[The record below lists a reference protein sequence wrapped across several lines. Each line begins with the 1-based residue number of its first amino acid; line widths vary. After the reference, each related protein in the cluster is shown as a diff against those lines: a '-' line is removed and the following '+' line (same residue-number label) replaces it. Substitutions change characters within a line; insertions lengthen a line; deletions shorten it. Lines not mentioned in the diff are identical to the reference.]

1 MGSELANTVSLGAA
15 RSDLNMKVLDLC
27 CTLGHTFEGWF
38 GSEED
43 FLSQQARQLVQCPVC
58 GDATVVRRPS
68 APRLNLS
75 AARGDA
81 LPASASPQSVDA
93 APVVPGSPPTNRG
106 DVLPKEREAAAAV
119 QAAFVQA
126 VREVLQN
133 TEDVG
138 ERFTEEARRMHYG
151 ESQTRGIRGQATPEQ
166 RAELHDEGIE
176 VFALPIPQA
185 LKGPAH

>member
-1 MGSELANTVSLGAA
+1 
-15 RSDLNMKVLDLC
+15 MKVLDLC

-38 GSEED
+38 GSEDD
-43 FLSQQARQLVQCPVC
+43 FLSQQARQLVQCPMC

-81 LPASASPQSVDA
+81 PPPAAMPQQAATAPAAS
-93 APVVPGSPPTNRG
+93 GSMPAHRG
-106 DVLPKEREAAAAV
+106 HELPKERGAEVTAAV
-119 QAAFVQA
+119 QAALVQA

-151 ESQTRGIRGQATPEQ
+151 ESQARGIRGQATPEQ
-166 RAELHDEGIE
+166 CADLHDEGIE